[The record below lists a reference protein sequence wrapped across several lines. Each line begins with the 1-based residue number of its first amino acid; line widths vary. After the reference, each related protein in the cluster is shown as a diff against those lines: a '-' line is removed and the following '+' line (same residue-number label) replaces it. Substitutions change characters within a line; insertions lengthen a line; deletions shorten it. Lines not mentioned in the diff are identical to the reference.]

1 MKPIFALLPLALGI
15 GAAGVAMTIQMNRY
29 AFTSARP
36 EPAPWVEAVR
46 VVPPRRPASIQVAA
60 RESAV
65 VSIDEV
71 TIMGYAR
78 RAPVR
83 PAMRPAEPVEPAP
96 VVVPAPCND
105 GEYRKLDEKR
115 GVKLLCP
122 GGSL

>member
-1 MKPIFALLPLALGI
+1 MKPIFAVLPLALGV

-36 EPAPWVEAVR
+36 EPSPWVEAVH
-46 VVPPRRPASIQVAA
+46 VVPPQRPASIEVPA
-60 RESAV
+60 RGSAV

-71 TIMGYAR
+71 TIRGHAR
-78 RAPVR
+78 RARTGVR
-83 PAMRPAEPVEPAP
+83 PVESVEPAP

-105 GEYRKLDEKR
+105 GEYRKLEEKR